1 MFTIYCICS
10 IICYHYYYYLYLHVD
25 LNTYCQSKVCMLLRI
40 FILTWDM
47 LADLYA
53 FIYRYIV
60 NLLWYIY
67 RCTWRCLVSTLVCVE
82 FQSCALLS
90 VFMFAICKNS
100 DRRNINWDLDTVT
113 NYMKT
118 LTYFP
123 WDFPFVPWIFP
134 WNDPCFAFQA
144 GRCRGLW
151 TNRLALTLHH
161 VWAPGEGRHVG
172 SWSMD
177 DVFDVTVSPLSWS
190 KIMYPLVI

>member
-1 MFTIYCICS
+1 VFTIYCICS

-123 WDFPFVPWIFP
+123 WDFPLCPLDFP
-134 WNDPCFAFQA
+134 LERSMLCISGWSMSGAVNKQTGAYA
-144 GRCRGLW
+144 SS
-151 TNRLALTLHH
+151 RL
-161 VWAPGEGRHVG
+161 G
-172 SWSMD
+172 SWRRATCRLLEHGRR
-177 DVFDVTVSPLSWS
+177 VRCHGVPTVM
-190 KIMYPLVI
+190 K